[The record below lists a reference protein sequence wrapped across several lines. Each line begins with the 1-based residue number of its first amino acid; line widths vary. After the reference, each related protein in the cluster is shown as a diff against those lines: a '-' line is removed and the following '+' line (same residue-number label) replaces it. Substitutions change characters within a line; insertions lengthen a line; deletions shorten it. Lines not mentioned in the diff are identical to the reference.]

1 MNYDEHA
8 SNASPTRKTKDVATE
23 TSLTL
28 PSNSRSH
35 SSPAATN
42 PLVDAASIG
51 GNRRLVLPEQH
62 CHSTVKPAPDQNKIV
77 RYKLV
82 TVFILCVFF
91 MIAEIVGGI
100 IANSISIQTDA
111 AHLAA
116 DIAGFMLSIIAIY
129 LSEKSDDLV
138 YFKNFNSFFF

>member
-1 MNYDEHA
+1 MNNDDHT
-8 SNASPTRKTKDVATE
+8 SPTRKTKDVATE

-28 PSNSRSH
+28 PSSSRSH

-42 PLVDAASIG
+42 PLVDAVG

-129 LSEKSDDLV
+129 LSEKSEEDV
-138 YFKNFNSFFF
+138 FF